1 MYYSG
6 PSGSSGKSSYHYTPS
21 KPASPSRPSGIGA
34 GSSYLGYVPPNSAK
48 PVPASS
54 SQARQV
60 PAPAARTDY
69 ITPAYKALGNIP
81 IVTASK
87 QLINSGKLS
96 PPSLS
101 LPSLSLSYP
110 SRSGSGSGYGYT
122 TSSDVGHSGAFSA
135 SALDYLNADL
145 AKHYGMDQ
153 TTAYNEALSNTSYQR
168 AVRDMQAAGL
178 NPAVLFGNG
187 RVSGADGVYG
197 ATPLSAVSGATYG
210 SSGGSSRGSGGSS
223 RGSRGSSK
231 LFSKNAY
238 GMIAGLGGLAGAGIA
253 AATGGSIGLG
263 ALTGTTIATS
273 AAKVLNGI
281 FR

>member
-6 PSGSSGKSSYHYTPS
+6 RSGSSVKSSYSYRPS
-21 KPASPSRPSGIGA
+21 TPSRPA
-34 GSSYLGYVPPNSAK
+34 TTYLGYVPPNSAK
-48 PVPASS
+48 PTPASS
-54 SQARQV
+54 YQARQI
-60 PAPAARTDY
+60 PAPATRTDY
-69 ITPAYKALGNIP
+69 ITPAYNALGNIP
-81 IVTASK
+81 ILTASK
-87 QLINSGKLS
+87 ALITSGKLM
-96 PPSLS
+96 PPSLG
-101 LPSLSLSYP
+101 
-110 SRSGSGSGYGYT
+110 SGSGSRSALGSGSVYT
-122 TSSDVGHSGAFSA
+122 TSSDVGHSGAPSA
-135 SALDYLNADL
+135 VSLDYLNADL

-197 ATPLSAVSGATYG
+197 AMPLSASSGVSYG
-210 SSGGSSRGSGGSS
+210 SSGGSSGSS
-223 RGSRGSSK
+223 RSYGSSRSRK

>member
-1 MYYSG
+1 MYYTG
-6 PSGSSGKSSYHYTPS
+6 PSGSSVKSSYRPTP
-21 KPASPSRPSGIGA
+21 KPAPSPA
-34 GSSYLGYVPPNSAK
+34 TSYLGYVPPNSAK

-54 SQARQV
+54 YQARQV
-60 PAPAARTDY
+60 STPVARNDY
-69 ITPAYKALGNIP
+69 ITPAYNALGNIP
-81 IVTASK
+81 IVSAAK
-87 QLINSGKLS
+87 GLVNSGKLS
-96 PPSLS
+96 PPGRGAFSFS
-101 LPSLSLSYP
+101 TP
-110 SRSGSGSGYGYT
+110 SRGGSTSGRVDYST
-122 TSSDVGHSGAFSA
+122 TSSSYPGISGSFSA
-135 SALDYLNADL
+135 TSLDYLNAEL

-153 TTAYNEALSNTSYQR
+153 ATAYNEALANTSYQR

-197 ATPLSAVSGATYG
+197 ATPLSAASGVSYGFSGG
-210 SSGGSSRGSGGSS
+210 SSGGYSRSGRSP
-223 RGSRGSSK
+223 SSK
-231 LFSKNAY
+231 LFSRNAY

>member
-1 MYYSG
+1 MYIRD
-6 PSGSSGKSSYHYTPS
+6 GSRSS
-21 KPASPSRPSGIGA
+21 KPGLGA

-48 PVPASS
+48 PASASS
-54 SQARQV
+54 YQARQV
-60 PAPAARTDY
+60 PAPATRTDY
-69 ITPAYKALGNIP
+69 ITPAYNALGNIP
-81 IVTASK
+81 IVTAAKS
-87 QLINSGKLS
+87 LNASGKLK
-96 PPSLS
+96 PSFS
-101 LPSLSLSYP
+101 SVPVSGR
-110 SRSGSGSGYGYT
+110 SRSGFGSGSGSGSVYT
-122 TSSDVGHSGAFSA
+122 TSSDVGHSGSLSA
-135 SALDYLNADL
+135 AALDYLNADL

-197 ATPLSAVSGATYG
+197 AQPLAASSGVFYG
-210 SSGGSSRGSGGSS
+210 SSGGSSGYSRSS
-223 RGSRGSSK
+223 RSRSGDK

-273 AAKVLNGI
+273 AAKVLNGL

>member
-1 MYYSG
+1 MYYTG
-6 PSGSSGKSSYHYTPS
+6 PSGSSVKSSYHYTPP
-21 KPASPSRPSGIGA
+21 KPVSASRSPGIGA

-48 PVPASS
+48 PRPASS
-54 SQARQV
+54 TQARQV
-60 PAPAARTDY
+60 PAPPTRSDY
-69 ITPAYKALGNIP
+69 ITPVYNALGNIP
-81 IVTASK
+81 IVSAAK
-87 QLINSGKLS
+87 DLAKSGKLS
-96 PPSLS
+96 PPPLS
-101 LPSLSLSYP
+101 VPSIGSGS
-110 SRSGSGSGYGYT
+110 SSGSGSVY
-122 TSSDVGHSGAFSA
+122 TSSSDAGHSGSISGA
-135 SALDYLNADL
+135 ALDYLNADL
-145 AKHYGMDQ
+145 AKHYGMDL
-153 TTAYNEALSNTSYQR
+153 TTAYNEALANTSYQR

-197 ATPLSAVSGATYG
+197 ATPLSAVSGVSYS
-210 SSGGSSRGSGGSS
+210 SSGGSSGYSRSS
-223 RGSRGSSK
+223 GSRSRSGK

>member
-1 MYYSG
+1 MYYTGS
-6 PSGSSGKSSYHYTPS
+6 SGSSVKSSYSYR
-21 KPASPSRPSGIGA
+21 PATPSRPA
-34 GSSYLGYVPPNSAK
+34 TSYLGYVPPNSAK
-48 PVPASS
+48 PRPASS
-54 SQARQV
+54 YQARQV

-81 IVTASK
+81 IVTAAK
-87 QLINSGKLS
+87 DVINSGKLS
-96 PPSLS
+96 PPRISV
-101 LPSLSLSYP
+101 PSYSGSG
-110 SRSGSGSGYGYT
+110 SGFGSGSGYGYT
-122 TSSDVGHSGAFSA
+122 SSSDIGHAGSFSA
-135 SALDYLNADL
+135 AALDYLNADL

-153 TTAYNEALSNTSYQR
+153 TTAYNEALANTSYQR
-168 AVRDMQAAGL
+168 AVRDMKAAGL

-197 ATPLSAVSGATYG
+197 ATPLSAASGVSYS
-210 SSGGSSRGSGGSS
+210 SSGGSSGYSRSGRSK
-223 RGSRGSSK
+223 SSK
-231 LFSKNAY
+231 LFSKNTY